1 MKRSNAA
8 RSRGIRVA
16 WDEANLDYLEATK
29 SPKKKIMEPKT
40 PYHAPEDEDGTISPF
55 LDEDVASL
63 DNAAHAEAI
72 RNALNDFASTSCGQ
86 RRPRGGHW
94 TSSED
99 EADEMDHD
107 SEGLGSSVKEHTGE
121 FSCLNTLPGSEA
133 NGNRLSFKEQRKVHY
148 DEFRKVKM
156 LRQQSSKLNDP
167 CEGGNWLQGSGKP
180 GQHQASL
187 EGGMGAIGLQENIS
201 SGSSDCGS
209 GQL

>member
-1 MKRSNAA
+1 M
-8 RSRGIRVA
+8 GIRVA

-107 SEGLGSSVKEHTGE
+107 SEG
-121 FSCLNTLPGSEA
+121 SEA